1 MVAGSRRAALAAAE
15 AFAFDVVAINSATA
29 APPADHLRNRTPAIK
44 GGRSYSKESLTPRPH
59 SWVEMTK
66 PIHDPQDWRQR
77 AAEARALAWGEWDG
91 RMRRMMTEIVAGY
104 ELLAQRDRKRLCR
117 SPIAEIQREIA
128 VCWEVRP
135 ARSASE

>member
-1 MVAGSRRAALAAAE
+1 MRCKRLDEIFCDRVRKTG
-15 AFAFDVVAINSATA
+15 N
-29 APPADHLRNRTPAIK
+29 
-44 GGRSYSKESLTPRPH
+44 
-59 SWVEMTK
+59 
-66 PIHDPQDWRQR
+66 

-91 RMRRMMTEIVAGY
+91 RMRRMMTEIAAGY

-117 SPIAEIQREIA
+117 SPIDEIQREIA